1 MRLHQRNLEC
11 ELRPGTAVAII
22 SDMVFNRP
30 WLERVSFLFF
40 RLITHKSSVAFWE
53 DMGAL
58 KYSVKVVQS
67 IQFSFQPPLN
77 IQYACLY
84 MWLFMIMFF

>member
-1 MRLHQRNLEC
+1 MSLHQRNLEC
-11 ELRPGTAVAII
+11 EFRPGTAVAIV

-30 WLERVSFLFF
+30 WVERVIFF
-40 RLITHKSSVAFWE
+40 RLITHVSLVAFWE

-58 KYSVKVVQS
+58 KYSMKVEQS
-67 IQFSFQPPLN
+67 VQFSFQPTLN
-77 IQYACLY
+77 IQYACSY